1 MKKINFLYSRFARI
15 LLTLSLCSFVLSKS
29 QVQQEPDYS
38 FKITPETT
46 APTPA
51 SPLLYSHF
59 IEIGFGHQIDPM
71 LAELF
76 FNRSFEHIPPYNG
89 KSKYSFGLLL
99 DDGKYLD
106 DWSAEA
112 WFHSGYEHDNWY
124 VAPGKPG
131 DPAVI
136 RDEFSFCI
144 SQSPEIDVVL
154 KHVEGGCGHGL
165 QSVRIVNREKEKWG
179 GFAQDGKYMENGK
192 NYLFSG
198 FMKSTSDKNEEIEIR
213 ISPPGRWDEPVFST
227 RLKLSGEWQKYEF
240 RIPYTGLTEK
250 MTFSLFIPPGSSM
263 EADAFSLVPE
273 DHFFGW
279 KKSTVEVMKK
289 LNPGLIR
296 FPGGCFASFY
306 NWKDGVGHKD
316 SRKPQPSYFWGG
328 LNNNDLGTDE
338 FAILCNEIG
347 AQMMLCVNMFLPEKR
362 TYLNSNQNPWQH
374 INYDLPQFTN
384 PHQGIKEAADWVAY
398 CNLKE
403 GEHPM
408 ADLRIKNGYRQ
419 PFGVKYWEMDNE
431 TARWLSAEDYA
442 REVVKYSTAMKA
454 VDPSIKIGM
463 ITYDFG
469 EDVPQMLE
477 IAGMHIDFFADRDDQ
492 TEGRL
497 EHLISLL
504 NDFNL
509 KNGTDIKYCN
519 TEWQVH
525 PYGAPNPKEQVNER
539 FLYGHKTKIK
549 RAMVLGTWYCGLKA
563 AGYLMH
569 WQRQGEMVDFVN
581 FNNLSN
587 THGQAAI
594 ETPKEGAYLT
604 APGKVYE
611 LLSRTPGRSPLII
624 EGYEA
629 KRTDLIQGQAAYSL
643 TGDTLVIYALNRS
656 DTAKIMEFDFSS
668 LEKNFSAM
676 NISMLDA
683 DDVFAR
689 NKIDMPEEIRRTE
702 QVEKINKKHI
712 KLQSPPR
719 SFIQAVLSNPQ

>member
-76 FNRSFEHIPPYNG
+76 FNRSFEKIPPYNG

-99 DDGKYLD
+99 DDGKYID
-106 DWSAEA
+106 DWSGEA
-112 WFHSGYEHDNWY
+112 WYHSGYEHDSWY
-124 VAPGKPG
+124 VAPGNSG
-131 DPAVI
+131 NPALI
-136 RDEFSFCI
+136 RDEFSYFI
-144 SQSPEIDVVL
+144 TQSPEIDVTLECV
-154 KHVEGGCGHGL
+154 KGGCIHGE
-165 QSVRIVNREKEKWG
+165 QSVRVINREPEKWG
-179 GFAQDGKYMENGK
+179 GFAQDGKYLESGK
-192 NYLFSG
+192 TYHFSG
-198 FMKSTSDKNEEIEIR
+198 FLKSLSGKNEIEIR
-213 ISPPGRWDEPVFST
+213 ISPSGKWNEPVFSK
-227 RLKLSGEWQKYEF
+227 RLKLSGDYQKFECT
-240 RIPYTGLTEK
+240 IPYSGSTGK
-250 MTFSLFIPPGSSM
+250 MTFSLFIPPESSV
-263 EADAFSLVPE
+263 EVDAFSLIPE

-279 KKSTVEVMKK
+279 KESTVEVMEK

-306 NWKDGVGHKD
+306 NWKDGVGNRN
-316 SRKPQPSYFWGG
+316 SRKPQPSWFWGG

-338 FAILCNEIG
+338 FAMLCSEIG
-347 AQMMLCVNMFLPEKR
+347 AEMMLCINMYLPEKK
-362 TYLNSNQNPWQH
+362 TYLNSERNPWQY
-374 INYDLPQFTN
+374 INYDLPQFTD
-384 PHQGIKEAADWVAY
+384 PERGIKDAADWVAY

-408 ADLRIKNGYRQ
+408 ADRRVKNGYHK

-442 REVVKYSTAMKA
+442 REVVRYSKAMKA
-454 VDPSIKIGM
+454 VDPTIKIGM
-463 ITYDFG
+463 ITYDFN
-469 EDVPQMLE
+469 EKVPEMLE
-477 IAGMHIDFFADRDDQ
+477 IAGKHIDFFADRDDQ
-492 TEGRL
+492 TDGRL

-504 NDFNL
+504 NDYNS
-509 KNGTDIKYCN
+509 KNGTGIKYCN

-525 PYGAPNPKEQVNER
+525 PYGSPNPKEQVDER

-587 THGQAAI
+587 THGQAVI

-604 APGKVYE
+604 SPGKVYE
-611 LLSRTPGRSPLII
+611 LLSRTPGRRPLII

-629 KRTDLIQGQAAYSL
+629 KRNDMIQGQAAYSL
-643 TGDTLVIYALNRS
+643 TSDTLVVYALNRS
-656 DTAKIMEFDFSS
+656 DTATVMEFDFS
-668 LEKNFSAM
+668 LLKKNFSVV

-683 DDVFAR
+683 DDIFAR
-689 NKIDMPEEIRRTE
+689 NKIDMPCEIRRTDR
-702 QVEKINKKHI
+702 VEKINKNYVR
-712 KLQSPPR
+712 LQSPPR
-719 SFIQAVLSNPQ
+719 SFVQAVLTNP